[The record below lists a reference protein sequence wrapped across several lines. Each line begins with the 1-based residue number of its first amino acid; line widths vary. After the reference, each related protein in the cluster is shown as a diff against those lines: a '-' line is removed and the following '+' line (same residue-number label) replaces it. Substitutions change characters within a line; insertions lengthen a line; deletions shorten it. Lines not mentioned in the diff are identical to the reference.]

1 MSTALETEGGSEE
14 LGLKLGCGEEL
25 DLLELGECNNQ
36 LVRFKACRRWQ
47 WSRALLAGS

>member
-1 MSTALETEGGSEE
+1 MSTALGTEGGSEE
-14 LGLKLGCGEEL
+14 LGSKLGSEEEV
-25 DLLELGECNNQ
+25 DLSELGECNNQ